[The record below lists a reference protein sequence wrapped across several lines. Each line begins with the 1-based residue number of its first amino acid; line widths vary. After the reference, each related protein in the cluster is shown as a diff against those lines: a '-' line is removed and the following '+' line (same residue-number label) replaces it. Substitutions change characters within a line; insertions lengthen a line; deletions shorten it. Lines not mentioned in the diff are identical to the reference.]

1 MNELNLIK
9 VTPDKEKAKSMLKMI
24 KTTIDMI
31 TYLDI
36 VKFSSNITKEYYD
49 VLRELMSIVLLLDG
63 YKVYGEEAHKKT
75 IEYIEIKYKTI
86 TEAEINLLN
95 DLRIKRNKISYDGFF
110 IEPEYIKNKL
120 ERIKK
125 IIIKLEKIISL
136 KL

>member
-24 KTTIDMI
+24 KTTIDML

-49 VLRELMSIVLLLDG
+49 VLRELMSIILLLDG